1 MRKHCLVMN
10 DEFVQ
15 IGIIAKYESLEYT
28 LKYCGIGSFTI
39 KLPIT
44 EKNIKYMK
52 NGIWFYLDGKYLGF
66 KESERIDTD
75 NLQIVISGNLC
86 EVILQWAV
94 FPKTQNFYDT
104 IPNICEEM
112 VRNNL
117 ISEDERKKEILEI
130 IPHEISDTTKVRV
143 QRTGDYISDA
153 ITDLLSEKEYG
164 FKVNAVMRKERT
176 EGQQAIT
183 ALQFQCYY
191 GKDRSVENEQGNRP
205 VVFSQRLSNLQGT
218 DYKKD
223 ETKERNYF
231 YIAGE
236 DSGTERKFVEI
247 DSGNYKQLYRK
258 EEYIDARDL
267 QSTKEDG
274 TSYTDSEYQEILLQ
288 RGYEKQKEFDITESF
303 TCKVAVDKKGCVFG
317 VDYDLGDYV
326 QIIDDVSEI
335 TAKMQITQ
343 VKRVLSETEILSV
356 TFGYKE
362 LNFIQKLKKKGVL

>member
-10 DEFVQ
+10 DDFVQ

-28 LKYCGIGSFTI
+28 LQYCGIGSFTI

-52 NGIWFYLDGKYLGF
+52 NGTWFYLDSEYLGF

-75 NLQIVISGNLC
+75 NLQIVISGKLC

-117 ISEDERKKEILEI
+117 ISDNERKKELLEI

-143 QRTGDYISDA
+143 QRTGDYVSEA

-164 FKVNAVMRKERT
+164 FRVIAVMRKEKT
-176 EGQQAIT
+176 EGQQAIIS
-183 ALQFQCYY
+183 LQFQCYS
-191 GKDRSVENEQGNRP
+191 GKDRSVGNEQGNRP
-205 VVFSQRLSNLQGT
+205 VVFSQRFSNLQGT
-218 DYKKD
+218 DYKRDK
-223 ETKERNYF
+223 TKEKNHF

-236 DSGTERKFVEI
+236 DSGTERKIVEI
-247 DSGNYKQLYRK
+247 DSGNYKQLYRR
-258 EEYIDARDL
+258 EEYVDARDL
-267 QSTKEDG
+267 RSVKEDN
-274 TSYTDSEYQEILLQ
+274 TNYTDAEYQEILLQ
-288 RGYEKQKEFDITESF
+288 RGYEKKKEFDKTENF
-303 TCKVAVDKKGCVFG
+303 TCKVATNKKGCIFG
-317 VDYDLGDYV
+317 IDYNLGDYV

-343 VKRVLSETEILSV
+343 IKRVLSETETLSI

-362 LNFIQKLKKKGVL
+362 LNFIQKLKKKGVI